1 MEFKDLEEAK
11 KYVDVLLKE
20 KTDLTNKNV
29 ELEKN
34 LKEST
39 EKNLKIQETNSKL
52 MEDIVNMKTTTTPTK
67 EEDDKTKVDNLFLH
81 DDVTKDL

>member
-20 KTDLTNKNV
+20 KTDLTNKNA
-29 ELEKN
+29 ELEKS

-39 EKNLKIQETNSKL
+39 DKNLKIQETNSKL
-52 MEDIVNMKTTTTPTK
+52 MEDIVNMKTTTIPPK
-67 EEDDKTKVDNLFLH
+67 EEGKEVTDNLFLH

>member
-11 KYVDVLLKE
+11 KYVDVLLKK

-67 EEDDKTKVDNLFLH
+67 EEGKEVTDNLFLH